1 MWTSVESPV
10 GPLRVIAHRDA
21 VTAIEFEGPREP
33 GLSARSSVSQAAA
46 RSLGQPVGDRD
57 DTDPLLAEVRRQL
70 DAYFAKELKVFDLP
84 VRPQGTPAIRT
95 RRGVDLLA
103 KVFLPAPTTACCRSS
118 DSECRCRESCSS
130 RRSHQGATWPAN
142 TTLRRPS
149 DDASI
154 RRRGSS
160 PPLPTSVSDASGHC
174 ACTTWNAR
182 RVHSTL

>member
-84 VRPQGTPAIRT
+84 VRPQGTPFQLTVWDQLVTIGWGQTATYGEIAGRLGMT
-95 RRGVDLLA
+95 GHGSRAVGMANGRNPIPIVIPCHRVVGADGTLTGYAGGVERKQALLA
-103 KVFLPAPTTACCRSS
+103 LES
-118 DSECRCRESCSS
+118 DS
-130 RRSHQGATWPAN
+130 
-142 TTLRRPS
+142 LF
-149 DDASI
+149 
-154 RRRGSS
+154 
-160 PPLPTSVSDASGHC
+160 
-174 ACTTWNAR
+174 
-182 RVHSTL
+182 

>member
-84 VRPQGTPAIRT
+84 VRPQGTPFQLTVWDQLVTIGWGRT
-95 RRGVDLLA
+95 ATYGEIAARLGMTGHGSRAVGMANGRNPIPIVIPCHRVVGADGTLTGYAGGVERKQALLA
-103 KVFLPAPTTACCRSS
+103 LET
-118 DSECRCRESCSS
+118 DS
-130 RRSHQGATWPAN
+130 
-142 TTLRRPS
+142 LF
-149 DDASI
+149 
-154 RRRGSS
+154 
-160 PPLPTSVSDASGHC
+160 
-174 ACTTWNAR
+174 
-182 RVHSTL
+182 

>member
-21 VTAIEFEGPREP
+21 VTAIEFEGPRQP

-84 VRPQGTPAIRT
+84 VRPQGTPFQLTVWDQLVTIGWGQTATYGEIAGRLGMT
-95 RRGVDLLA
+95 GHGSRAVGMANGRNPIPIVIPCHRVVGADGTLTGYAGGVERKQALLA
-103 KVFLPAPTTACCRSS
+103 LET
-118 DSECRCRESCSS
+118 DS
-130 RRSHQGATWPAN
+130 
-142 TTLRRPS
+142 LF
-149 DDASI
+149 
-154 RRRGSS
+154 
-160 PPLPTSVSDASGHC
+160 
-174 ACTTWNAR
+174 
-182 RVHSTL
+182 

>member
-84 VRPQGTPAIRT
+84 VRPQGTPFQLTVWDQLVTIGWGQTATYGEIAGRLGMT
-95 RRGVDLLA
+95 GHGSRAVGMANGRNPIPIVIPCHRVVGADGTLTGYAGGVERKQALLA
-103 KVFLPAPTTACCRSS
+103 LET
-118 DSECRCRESCSS
+118 DS
-130 RRSHQGATWPAN
+130 
-142 TTLRRPS
+142 LF
-149 DDASI
+149 
-154 RRRGSS
+154 
-160 PPLPTSVSDASGHC
+160 
-174 ACTTWNAR
+174 
-182 RVHSTL
+182 

>member
-21 VTAIEFEGPREP
+21 VTAIEFEGPRQP

-84 VRPQGTPAIRT
+84 VRPQGTPFQLTVWDQLTTIAWGRT
-95 RRGVDLLA
+95 ATYGEIAGRLGMTGHGSRAVGMANGRNPIPIVIPCHRVVGADGTLTGYAGGVERKQALLA
-103 KVFLPAPTTACCRSS
+103 LET
-118 DSECRCRESCSS
+118 DS
-130 RRSHQGATWPAN
+130 
-142 TTLRRPS
+142 LF
-149 DDASI
+149 
-154 RRRGSS
+154 
-160 PPLPTSVSDASGHC
+160 
-174 ACTTWNAR
+174 
-182 RVHSTL
+182 

>member
-21 VTAIEFEGPREP
+21 VTAIEFEGPRQT

-84 VRPQGTPAIRT
+84 VRPQGTPFQLTVWDQLKTIAWGRT
-95 RRGVDLLA
+95 ATYGEIAGRLGMTGHGSRAVGMANGRNPIPIVIPCHRVVGADGTLTGYAGGVERKQTLLDLE
-103 KVFLPAPTTACCRSS
+103 T
-118 DSECRCRESCSS
+118 
-130 RRSHQGATWPAN
+130 
-142 TTLRRPS
+142 
-149 DDASI
+149 DA
-154 RRRGSS
+154 
-160 PPLPTSVSDASGHC
+160 LF
-174 ACTTWNAR
+174 
-182 RVHSTL
+182 